1 MPPDTEPP
9 SPDDHLPPEEHLVL
23 SQEHATFLMGE
34 CDRLLGLYR
43 EAQSSALS
51 VFNFYLT
58 FITAVLGGLIF
69 LLQNDAR
76 SRDTIT
82 GAALLFAALAG
93 TAYLSALA
101 GRYAH
106 AARYAATVD
115 EIRRYVARRLSIPMP
130 PAYDRFMAPIDS
142 PKVQTE
148 WYVWLFPV
156 GSFAMFIAII
166 NSTALAA
173 VAAIVLAQS
182 DVGSGR
188 ALLAFILVFGLS
200 LTIYNVYS
208 RLTIQRFTLH
218 LHVRIDT
225 GDLTLWAARE

>member
-1 MPPDTEPP
+1 MSPDTEPP
-9 SPDDHLPPEEHLVL
+9 PPDDRLPPEEHLAL
-23 SQEHATFLMGE
+23 SQEQATFLMGE

-58 FITAVLGGLIF
+58 FVTAVLGGLIF

-82 GAALLFAALAG
+82 GAALLFAALVG
-93 TAYLSALA
+93 TAYLSALV

-106 AARYAATVD
+106 AARYAAAVD
-115 EIRRYVARRLSIPMP
+115 EIRRYVARGLSVPMP
-130 PAYDRFMAPIDS
+130 PAYERFMAPVET
-142 PKVQTE
+142 PKVKTE

-166 NSTALAA
+166 NSAALAA
-173 VAAIVLAQS
+173 VAASVLAQS
-182 DVGSGR
+182 DVAGGR
-188 ALLAFILVFGLS
+188 SLLAFILVFGLS
-200 LTIYNVYS
+200 LTIYNIYS
-208 RLTIQRFTLH
+208 RLTIQRFNRH

-225 GDLTLWAARE
+225 ADLTLWAARE